1 MWKLIKKDIKTGRTH
16 TAADNNAM
24 DKALIC
30 KTEVLVRFNE
40 ADPLGIVWHGHYV
53 RYLEDGRE
61 AFGNMH
67 DLGYLE
73 VYKLGYVIPVVN
85 VQCDYKKSLRY
96 GDRVIVETTFIPT
109 DAAKLKF
116 AYKLYNAVTGELV
129 ATGSSVQVFLSKD
142 DSVLQLSNPPFFD
155 AWKKKHGLV

>member
-1 MWKLIKKDIKTGRTH
+1 MKT
-16 TAADNNAM
+16 
-24 DKALIC
+24 ALSS

-40 ADPLGIVWHGHYV
+40 ADPLGIVWHGHYI
-53 RYLEDGRE
+53 RYFEDGRE

-73 VYKLGYVIPVVN
+73 VYKLGFVIPVVS
-85 VQCDYKKSLRY
+85 VQCDFKRSLRY
-96 GDRVIVETTFIPT
+96 GDRVIVETSFLPT

-116 AYKLYNAVTGELV
+116 TYRLFNAASGELV

-142 DSVLQLSNPPFFD
+142 DSVLQLSNPPFFE
-155 AWKKKHGLV
+155 AWKKKATTLPLLGSSGMPSGVSPLKKAMPD